1 MNRLRFA
8 LMALLSPERLTL
20 GIIKGFLEVVDLMPE
35 DELKALIKQV
45 K

>member
-20 GIIKGFLEVVDLMPE
+20 EIIKGFLEVVDLMPE
-35 DELKALIKQV
+35 EELQAFLKQV

>member
-20 GIIKGFLEVVDLMPE
+20 EIVKGFLEVVDLMPE
-35 DELKALIKQV
+35 EELQAFLKQV

>member
-20 GIIKGFLEVVDLMPE
+20 EIIKGFLEVVDLMPE

>member
-8 LMALLSPERLTL
+8 LMALLSPDRLTL
-20 GIIKGFLEVVDLMPE
+20 EIIKGFLEVVDSMPE
-35 DELKALIKQV
+35 EELKALLRQV

>member
-20 GIIKGFLEVVDLMPE
+20 EIVKGFLEVVDLMPE
-35 DELKALIKQV
+35 EELQALLKQV